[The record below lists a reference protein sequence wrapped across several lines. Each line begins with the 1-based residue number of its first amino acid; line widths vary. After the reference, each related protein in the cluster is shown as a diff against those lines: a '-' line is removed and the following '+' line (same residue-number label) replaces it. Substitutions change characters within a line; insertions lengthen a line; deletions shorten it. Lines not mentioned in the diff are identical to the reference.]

1 MISLPSSDQQRAVSG
16 IPPYYRPGE
25 RVWFRG
31 GEVTVLETTI
41 KLDMAKVWLSYTVR
55 FGADVTAD
63 DRNGKPYAGRTFMAR
78 HEELRPLIEVVP
90 E

>member
-1 MISLPSSDQQRAVSG
+1 MPMFPFSDQQQAASG
-16 IPPYYRPGE
+16 IPAYYRPGE
-25 RVWFRG
+25 RVWFRS
-31 GEVTVLETTI
+31 GEATVLDTTI